1 MLNRPVHSPV
11 PSAPE
16 KLQIAAVFGMLGTFV
31 GVLVVA
37 LALWLYQF
45 QGRIQEQNESFLVL
59 ARSVEQLGEN
69 QRLAVDTLLL
79 KGDGKRP
86 ADFNELYNKAARER
100 DEATRRLDDLR
111 YGNELLTRQTKALEA
126 RTAEQATKVERLE
139 KDAKETPKLREKI
152 ASLEEDNDRK
162 QRRLDEVDV
171 LLKSDDLAKTVKE
184 LNSDLVRARWAAY
197 TGWGLSALLGG
208 ALVVAFLY
216 YRPFPEAEPE
226 AEAADGERPTH
237 RIL

>member
-1 MLNRPVHSPV
+1 
-11 PSAPE
+11 
-16 KLQIAAVFGMLGTFV
+16 GTFV
-31 GVLVVA
+31 GVLLVA

-69 QRLAVDTLLL
+69 QRLAVDSLLQ

-100 DEATRRLDDLR
+100 DEAVRKLDDLR
-111 YGNELLTRQTKALEA
+111 YGNELLSRQTKALET
-126 RTAEQATKVERLE
+126 RTAEQAAKVERLE
-139 KDAKETPKLREKI
+139 KDAREAPKLREKI

-171 LLKSDDLAKTVKE
+171 VLKTDD
-184 LNSDLVRARWAAY
+184 NSKR
-197 TGWGLSALLGG
+197 
-208 ALVVAFLY
+208 VV
-216 YRPFPEAEPE
+216 E
-226 AEAADGERPTH
+226 
-237 RIL
+237 